1 VTEERRR
8 AASSVPPRPGRRVRV
23 GRMAALAWALT
34 SALGTGM
41 IVAGG
46 GPSDEATHLTLHRAA
61 VAAAHGPAGQDVG
74 GGYRTGTPGSPAPE
88 SSLDVVLAAAPTA
101 HPPAAGIPA
110 APTTVGGTAI
120 TATTGSTASPLTTGP
135 APPPDVADVPPSGAS
150 VPPAGAGSTA
160 PPPVAGIPAPPPGA
174 GVAAPGAGYAWP
186 MLPAPAVVTPFRAP
200 SHPYGPGHRGVDLG
214 GAPGGAVLA
223 ARAGTVVFAGPVGG
237 RDLVSVL
244 HDDGLRTTYEPV
256 QPVVEAGAVIRA
268 GEVIGLLQ
276 PGHACVAQTCLHWG
290 VRRDRNE
297 YLDPLVLLRPP
308 RVRLLPVPIP
318 WPDG

>member
-1 VTEERRR
+1 M
-8 AASSVPPRPGRRVRV
+8 RV
-23 GRMAALAWALT
+23 GRLAALAWALT
-34 SALGTGM
+34 SALSTG
-41 IVAGG
+41 VSVGGG
-46 GPSDEATHLTLHRAA
+46 GPPDEAAHLTLHRVATA
-61 VAAAHGPAGQDVG
+61 DLAAAAAYGPAGNDVE
-74 GGYRTGTPGSPAPE
+74 REDPTRTPGSPARD
-88 SSLDVVLAAAPTA
+88 SSLEFVPAAAPTA
-101 HPPAAGIPA
+101 QQPATGVPA
-110 APTTVGGTAI
+110 APPTVGSAAI
-120 TATTGSTASPLTTGP
+120 TATTGSTASPLATDP
-135 APPPDVADVPPSGAS
+135 APPPDAAEVPPAGTA
-150 VPPAGAGSTA
+150 VPPAGASSTA
-160 PPPVAGIPAPPPGA
+160 RPPAAGIPAPPPGA

-214 GAPGGAVLA
+214 GTPGGPVLA

-237 RDLVSVL
+237 RDLVSVR

-256 QPVVEAGAVIRA
+256 LPVVETSAVIRA

-276 PGHACVAQTCLHWG
+276 PGHAGCAAQACLHWG